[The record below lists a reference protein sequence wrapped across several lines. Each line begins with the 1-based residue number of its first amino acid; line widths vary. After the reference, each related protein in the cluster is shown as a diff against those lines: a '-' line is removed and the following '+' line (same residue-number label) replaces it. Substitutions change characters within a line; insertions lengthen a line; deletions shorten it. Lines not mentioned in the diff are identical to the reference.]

1 MPNTVLTANT
11 RLNDIVCWNVGSIDF
26 NFCSE
31 DACLSDIFFVLPSF
45 PSVEVDSLPALTTSK
60 MFDARSETL
69 AIVLARRPFGILDVN
84 RALPRGA
91 LGILRGA
98 RGGTLRTAGLALTA
112 GLTRDAFD
120 TAVDAA
126 FDGIGRRPTMAP
138 FPAVA
143 TLLDAPRTSAAD
155 SGDVSATSSSF
166 SSTC

>member
-1 MPNTVLTANT
+1 
-11 RLNDIVCWNVGSIDF
+11 
-26 NFCSE
+26 
-31 DACLSDIFFVLPSF
+31 
-45 PSVEVDSLPALTTSK
+45 

-98 RGGTLRTAGLALTA
+98 FGTLRTAGLALTA

-143 TLLDAPRTSAAD
+143 PQIQEMFRLHHHFHPHVDFDVLLLRQITIDNLGAKCTENG
-155 SGDVSATSSSF
+155 GDVHQATRTRKPEAEASEDPSNREAPALLLSQK
-166 SSTC
+166 SRHK